1 VRRLPAVIFLRSGV
15 LLSSVLPSPFFCS
28 LVCLGSFFVP
38 GLFRE
43 VQYIFLFNNQWVALV

>member
-1 VRRLPAVIFLRSGV
+1 MIFLRSGV